1 MTNRYRLASHELS
14 AALKN
19 WEDGEG
25 PTIGGRKA
33 ISQALSDAIEDAI
46 NSTADEIIEGDSVTN
61 KPIEDEDFDAVLVFD
76 QLADAYRDFKR
87 RACAAVSLSE
97 IDVDGDQALWRAIYA
112 IREWATTRYNY
123 APPTSIPALRSQG
136 VGEEQIARIYGWF
149 TSEGEPDLEKVL
161 GEEMKPGTWY
171 DPKKWVHPA
180 KRKRLAAARQG
191 IQGRSPRRRE
201 YIRESQ
207 YGKTA
212 PPSLDELVRLGAPA
226 PQIAALHG
234 LEIEDAEALL
244 RGSEHSV
251 QLTASESA
259 EAARLE
265 RDTLAQVEKTAKRP
279 RYWGIHKPA
288 TVMSWNESARFVN
301 WLNTSLGYAAAY
313 KFTSNG
319 HLDNISLWSET
330 DDPLDYDP
338 LNQYRSKRARFV
350 LPSAHEWYKAAYYNP
365 SDNTYYDYANGKNT
379 APNPSAGGTE
389 DNTAVHEQPYL
400 SGPADV
406 DQAGGLS
413 PYGVMALGG
422 NAMEW
427 QESSFDLRNN
437 SVTAGRVVR
446 GGSWYRGGSYH
457 EGLYSTAYGGLAP
470 DNKVEYHD
478 IGFRVVMLSPSG
490 EVPEPST
497 LVIGTLFGLG
507 GLLAKRRIKR

>member
-1 MTNRYRLASHELS
+1 MDSFGVSPKEGNIVFSEGLVMKRLRSLVAFVFLAIQAVTVH
-14 AALKN
+14 AAVVSF
-19 WEDGEG
+19 GTG
-25 PTIGGRKA
+25 
-33 ISQALSDAIEDAI
+33 
-46 NSTADEIIEGDSVTN
+46 TN
-61 KPIEDEDFDAVLVFD
+61 KFSMEFVSIGNPGNA
-76 QLADAYRDFKR
+76 ADTTGFPNPGGSVDYVYSIGKFE
-87 RACAAVSLSE
+87 VS
-97 IDVDGDQALWRAIYA
+97 VDMLNK
-112 IREWATTRYNY
+112 YN
-123 APPTSIPALRSQG
+123 ASQPAG
-136 VGEEQIARIYGWF
+136 
-149 TSEGEPDLEKVL
+149 
-161 GEEMKPGTWY
+161 
-171 DPKKWVHPA
+171 
-180 KRKRLAAARQG
+180 
-191 IQGRSPRRRE
+191 
-201 YIRESQ
+201 
-207 YGKTA
+207 
-212 PPSLDELVRLGAPA
+212 
-226 PQIAALHG
+226 G
-234 LEIEDAEALL
+234 LMLYPN
-244 RGSEHSV
+244 G
-251 QLTASESA
+251 
-259 EAARLE
+259 
-265 RDTLAQVEKTAKRP
+265 
-279 RYWGIHKPA
+279 YWGIHKPA

-389 DNTAVHEQPYL
+389 DNTAVHQQPYL

-437 SVTAGRVVR
+437 SVTADRVVR
-446 GGSWYRGGSYH
+446 GGSWYRGGSYY
-457 EGLYSTAYGGLAP
+457 EGLYSTAYGRLAP

-478 IGFRVVMLSPSG
+478 IGFRVVMLSSGG

-497 LVIGTLFGLG
+497 FVIGSLLGLG
-507 GLLAKRRIKR
+507 GLARRRFSKK